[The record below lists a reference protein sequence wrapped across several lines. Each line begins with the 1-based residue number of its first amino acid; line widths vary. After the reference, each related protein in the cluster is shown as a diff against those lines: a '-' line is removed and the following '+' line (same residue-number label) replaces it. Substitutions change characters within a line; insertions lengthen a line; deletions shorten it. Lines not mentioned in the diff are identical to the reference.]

1 MINYTGF
8 LPATISDVHCKQPMF
23 SHRMFSWQL
32 ASLSELTCST
42 VVPGGHSASPPS
54 EKVLSFAASWWLQA
68 AKEIFFFSLS
78 FFPFANEIFFLNL
91 VLENMTLG
99 IKIEDKSDL
108 WVSSSLSQSLFLIKT
123 TPLHQHLQCKQLLCW
138 LRTDSVQFSF
148 LARIG
153 GTSLGEKKHFYQQMS
168 KTHRESG
175 LCITACSIDKQSSF
189 KFWHCTSKIN
199 MQ

>member
-1 MINYTGF
+1 MSIANSLCSPIVRSPGSWPRSLSSRAAQWSPEATVLL
-8 LPATISDVHCKQPMF
+8 LPQ
-23 SHRMFSWQL
+23 RRSWALQL
-32 ASLSELTCST
+32 ADGCR
-42 VVPGGHSASPPS
+42 
-54 EKVLSFAASWWLQA
+54 LQ
-68 AKEIFFFSLS
+68 KRFFFFSLS

>member
-1 MINYTGF
+1 MLGGIG
-8 LPATISDVHCKQPMF
+8 D
-23 SHRMFSWQL
+23 RRRR
-32 ASLSELTCST
+32 
-42 VVPGGHSASPPS
+42 GRGHSASPPS

-78 FFPFANEIFFLNL
+78 LFFLLQMRFFFLNL

-138 LRTDSVQFSF
+138 LRTHSVQFSF

>member
-1 MINYTGF
+1 MSSLDDKLYG
-8 LPATISDVHCKQPMF
+8 LPACHYFWCPLQTAYVLPSFSLLAVGLTIWAHVQ
-23 SHRMFSWQL
+23 HRG
-32 ASLSELTCST
+32 
-42 VVPGGHSASPPS
+42 PRGHSASPPS

-68 AKEIFFFSLS
+68 AKEIFFSSLS
-78 FFPFANEIFFLNL
+78 FFPFANEIFFLTL

-138 LRTDSVQFSF
+138 LRTHSVQFSF

-153 GTSLGEKKHFYQQMS
+153 GTSSGEKKNNIHTFLS
-168 KTHRESG
+168 ANVKNTSG
-175 LCITACSIDKQSSF
+175 VWPVHYCLLNRQTKLI
-189 KFWHCTSKIN
+189 
-199 MQ
+199 

>member
-1 MINYTGF
+1 M
-8 LPATISDVHCKQPMF
+8 
-23 SHRMFSWQL
+23 QL
-32 ASLSELTCST
+32 ADGCR
-42 VVPGGHSASPPS
+42 
-54 EKVLSFAASWWLQA
+54 LQ
-68 AKEIFFFSLS
+68 KRFFFFSLS

-99 IKIEDKSDL
+99 IKIEDKSNL

-168 KTHRESG
+168 KTHQESG